1 MTGPRRTDRLFGMH
15 AVRLLFLVS
24 VLSGFGPATVL
35 ADPFDDLAR
44 DVWAWRA
51 ATQPSSGD
59 DIPRI
64 DRPANWLPDWSPAAV
79 AARRTALADFTR
91 RHQAIATSGWPV
103 ARQVDYHLIGS
114 LLARVRWEL
123 DGAPAWR
130 RDPAFYIQQALGPVF
145 DVLLPPPPVGP
156 ARADLVLARLAHV
169 PRIVEQARQNLD
181 DTRAPFARLAIDT
194 LGDIDTRLATL
205 ARELDAA
212 VPGHRGRFAASA
224 ATAAAALVDLRRWLE
239 SRVAAMPGDT
249 TVGRDAYVT
258 FLREVALVPHTPE
271 EIVAMGRQEWE
282 RAVAFEALEQ
292 GRNRALPQMA
302 IFPDADAQVKT
313 SAAQERDI
321 RVFLEREGLLTV
333 PPWLGHYLNLLLPPY
348 LAPLA
353 FLGVTD
359 DLTGPSRLSD
369 NGYSYI
375 RAPRPDLPYFY
386 LSTARDPRPIIVHE
400 GVPGHYMQLALS
412 WAHENPV
419 RRHYYDSGANEGL
432 GFYAEEMMLQAGLWH
447 DSPRSREI
455 IYNFARLRA
464 LRVEVDVK
472 LATGLFTIP
481 QAAEYLE
488 KTVPM
493 DAATALE
500 EAASFAAGPGQ
511 AITYQTGKLQV
522 TSLLAD
528 ARRAQGAAFSLRA
541 FHDYLWKNGNVP
553 LALLRWE
560 LLGDRRDVDR
570 LATLK

>member
-1 MTGPRRTDRLFGMH
+1 MTGSRRTDRLFGMH
-15 AVRLLFLVS
+15 ARCLLFLLS
-24 VLSGFGPATVL
+24 VLAGLAPATAT

-79 AARRTALADFTR
+79 AARRSALGDFTR
-91 RHQAIATSGWPV
+91 RHQAIATAGWPV
-103 ARQVDYHLIGS
+103 ARQVDYRLIGS

-169 PRIVEQARQNLD
+169 PRIADQARQNLD

-212 VPGHRGRFAASA
+212 VPSHRGRFAAPA

-239 SRVAAMPGDT
+239 RRVATMPGDT

-258 FLREVALVPHTPE
+258 FLREVALVPYTPE

-292 GRNRALPQMA
+292 GRNRTLPQMA
-302 IFPDADAQVKT
+302 IFSDADAQVTT

-321 RVFLEREGLLTV
+321 RAFLEREGLLTV

-348 LAPLA
+348 LAPIA

-412 WAHENPV
+412 WAHENPI
-419 RRHYYDSGANEGL
+419 RRHYYDSGVNEGL

-528 ARRAQGAAFSLRA
+528 ARRAQGAAFSLRT

>member
-1 MTGPRRTDRLFGMH
+1 MH
-15 AVRLLFLVS
+15 ARRLLFLLS
-24 VLSGFGPATVL
+24 VLAGLVPATAT

-64 DRPANWLPDWSPAAV
+64 DRPSNWLPDWSPAAV

-91 RHQAIATSGWPV
+91 RHQAFATSGWPV
-103 ARQVDYHLIGS
+103 ARQVDYRLIGS

-169 PRIVEQARQNLD
+169 PRIAEQARGNLD

-194 LGDIDTRLATL
+194 LGDIDMRLATL
-205 ARELDAA
+205 AHELDIA
-212 VPGHRGRFAASA
+212 VPSHRGRFAAPA
-224 ATAAAALVDLRRWLE
+224 ASAAAALVDLRRWLE
-239 SRVAAMPGDT
+239 QRVATLPGDT

-258 FLREVALVPHTPE
+258 FLREVALVPYTPE

-302 IFPDADAQVKT
+302 IFPDADAQVTT

-321 RVFLEREGLLTV
+321 RAFLEREGLLTV

-348 LAPLA
+348 LAPIA

-400 GVPGHYMQLALS
+400 GVPGHYMQLAIS
-412 WAHENPV
+412 WAHENPI

-511 AITYQTGKLQV
+511 AITYQIGKLQV

-528 ARRAQGAAFSLRA
+528 ARRARAADFSLRA

-560 LLGDRRDVDR
+560 LLGDRRDVER